1 MRLARP
7 DRPPVALRGVTLIEL
22 VVSLVVLAIL
32 TALVVYFI
40 YPVRQAV
47 DVAMRAELTDIADHA
62 LQRISREVRLAL
74 PNSVRVTASGGAQF
88 LEFLPVVTAGR
99 YRAEGGGVS
108 GGTDCP
114 DTGAGQPASDQ
125 LTFGIADTCFKSLG
139 PLLNG
144 AAITTNDFV
153 VVNNYGA
160 GFADQDAYLDTT
172 SNRRRIQA
180 TAVEAGPDRQRL
192 VIAAGTFDAGL
203 HDSPGKRF
211 YVVTGN
217 GATLLPVTYEC
228 TAGGILLRRSGYPR
242 TQAQPT
248 SFSSGVAQRLA
259 SRITACAFE
268 YSASVVA
275 PQVGLLTLRL
285 TLSAP
290 RSDGGSES
298 VSLYQSVHV
307 VNVP

>member
-1 MRLARP
+1 M
-7 DRPPVALRGVTLIEL
+7 
-22 VVSLVVLAIL
+22 VVLGII
-32 TALVVYFI
+32 TALVVYFV

-47 DVAMRAELTDIADHA
+47 DVAVRAELTDAADHA
-62 LQRISREVRLAL
+62 LQRITREVRLAL
-74 PNSVRVTASGGAQF
+74 PNSVRVTTSGGAQF

-99 YRAEGGGVS
+99 YRADGGGAS
-108 GGTDCP
+108 GGADCP

-125 LTFGIADTCFKSLG
+125 LTFGVADGCFKSLG

-144 AAITTNDFV
+144 AAVTTNDFV
-153 VVNNYGA
+153 VLNNYGA
-160 GFADQDAYLDTT
+160 GFANQDAYLDAT

-180 TAVEAGPDRQRL
+180 SAVETDRQRVEL
-192 VIAAGTFDAGL
+192 VAGTFDAGL
-203 HDSPGKRF
+203 HDSAGKRF
-211 YVVTGN
+211 YVVSGN
-217 GATLLPVTYEC
+217 GTTLLPVTFEC
-228 TAGGILLRRSGYPR
+228 TAGGTLLRRSGYPR

-248 SFSSGVAQRLA
+248 SFSSGAVQLLA
-259 SRITACAFE
+259 SRVTGCTMD

-285 TLSAP
+285 TLGAP
-290 RSDGGSES
+290 RSDGATES